1 MNRLE
6 TILDHAE
13 KAIQIAIKNYK
24 TKDIKMKNSFKMIL
38 TSAILLVSLNSCK
51 KEAFNLT
58 PTNDVTATTVYAT
71 PAGYKNSLV
80 KLYATYALTSPQG
93 ADGSDVGGLN
103 SGFTDFLRLFWMSQE
118 LVTDEAIC
126 AWGDVGIPEMDY
138 GLPTPDNQFL
148 RGLYSR
154 SILQITFCNEFLRES
169 TADKL
174 ASRNITG
181 ADASNITRYRAEA
194 RFLRA
199 FQYWVLLDAFGNPPF
214 ITEDDNIGKVN
225 PKQTQQAALFSY
237 VESELKAIEGDLAE
251 PRTNEYGRADKAADW
266 ALLARLYL
274 NAQVYTG
281 TAKYTEAITYSSKV
295 IGASYA
301 LKSNYMDLF
310 KADNDV
316 NNTENILAINYDGI
330 NGTNNGG
337 TTYIIN
343 AAINADMNPTSYG
356 VPGGGWGGNR
366 TRQNLPNLFPDANG
380 TLDKRGV
387 FFGTKRTVDAVG
399 EFTDGLRVTKFK
411 NITSAGAPGRTI
423 NGTFASVDFPL
434 FRLAEQYLIYG
445 EAVARGG
452 SGGTAALALT
462 YVNALR
468 TRAYGNASGNVVAS
482 ALTTDFYLDER
493 GRELYWEGHRRTDLI
508 RYGKFTGSSYLWAYK
523 GGVQAGAAI
532 PAYRNLYPLPL
543 ADLIANP
550 GLIQNTGY

>member
-1 MNRLE
+1 MITDGTAQANLCKLVIR
-6 TILDHAE
+6 TYNIRD
-13 KAIQIAIKNYK
+13 K
-24 TKDIKMKNSFKMIL
+24 KMKNSFKTIL
-38 TSAILLVSLNSCK
+38 ASGMLLLSLNSCK

-58 PTNDVTATTVYAT
+58 PTNDVTAASVYAT

-80 KLYATYALTSPQG
+80 KLYATFGLTSPQG

-103 SGFTDFLRLFWMSQE
+103 SGFADFLRLFWMTQE
-118 LVTDEAIC
+118 LTTDEAIC
-126 AWGDVGIPEMDY
+126 AWGDVGVPELDY
-138 GLPTPDNQFL
+138 GTPTPDNQFL

-169 TADKL
+169 TAEKL

-181 ADASNITRYRAEA
+181 ADATAITRYRAEA

-199 FQYWVLLDAFGNPPF
+199 YQYWVLLDAFGNPPF
-214 ITEDDNIGKVN
+214 VTEDDAIGKVN
-225 PKQTQQAALFSY
+225 PKQIQRVALFNY
-237 VESELKAIEGDLAE
+237 VESELKAIEGDLAA
-251 PRTNEYGRADKAADW
+251 PRTNDYGRADQGADW

-295 IGASYA
+295 IAASYS
-301 LKSNYMDLF
+301 LKNNYMDLF
-310 KADNDV
+310 RSDNDV
-316 NNTENILAINYDGI
+316 NNTENILTINYDGI

-337 TTYIIN
+337 TTYLIN
-343 AAINADMNPTSYG
+343 AGINADMNPTSYG

-366 TRQNLPNLFPDANG
+366 TRQNLPALFPNPNG
-380 TLDKRGV
+380 TIDKRGV
-387 FFGTKRTVDAVG
+387 FFGTKSAVDAVG

-411 NITSAGAPGRTI
+411 NITSDNLPGRTL
-423 NGTFASVDFPL
+423 NGTFSSLDFAL

-452 SGGTAALALT
+452 SGGDAGKALT
-462 YVNALR
+462 YVNQLR
-468 TRAYGNASGNVVAS
+468 QRAYGNASGDVSAA

-508 RYGKFTGSSYLWAYK
+508 RFGKFTGSTYLWAFK
-523 GGVQAGAAI
+523 GGVQAGASL
-532 PAYRNLYPLPL
+532 PTFRNLYPLPL

-550 GLIQNTGY
+550 NLVQNTGY

>member
-1 MNRLE
+1 M
-6 TILDHAE
+6 A
-13 KAIQIAIKNYK
+13 
-24 TKDIKMKNSFKMIL
+24 S
-38 TSAILLVSLNSCK
+38 SILLLSLNSCK
-51 KEAFNLT
+51 KSDLNLT
-58 PTNDVTATTVYAT
+58 PTNDVTSSTVYAT

-80 KLYATYALTSPQG
+80 KLYATYALTSPSG
-93 ADGSDVGGLN
+93 SDVSDVGGLN
-103 SGFTDFLRLFWMSQE
+103 TGYADFLRLFWTSQE

-126 AWGDVGIPEMDY
+126 AWGDTGIPELDY
-138 GLPTPDNQFL
+138 SLPTPDNQFL

-181 ADASNITRYRAEA
+181 ADATAITRYRAEA

-214 ITEDDNIGKVN
+214 ITEDDAIGKVN
-225 PKQTQQAALFSY
+225 PKQIQRTALFNY

-251 PRTNEYGRADKAADW
+251 PRTNEYGRADKGADW

-295 IGASYA
+295 ISASYS
-301 LKSNYMDLF
+301 LKTNYMDLF
-310 KADNDV
+310 KADNNI
-316 NNTENILAINYDGI
+316 NNTENILTINYDGV
-330 NGTNNGG
+330 NGTNYGG
-337 TTYIIN
+337 TTFLIN
-343 AAINADMNPTSYG
+343 AGINADMNPTTYG
-356 VPGGGWGGNR
+356 VPSGGWGGNR

-387 FFGTKRTVDAVG
+387 FFGAKKTVDAIG

-411 NITSAGAPGRTI
+411 NVTSTGAMGPSL
-423 NGTFASVDFPL
+423 NGTFSSLDFAL

-452 SGGTAALALT
+452 SGGTAAQALL

-468 TRAYGNASGNVVAS
+468 FRAYGNTSGNVSAA

-508 RYGKFTGSSYLWAYK
+508 RFGKFAGATYLWPYK
-523 GGVQAGAAI
+523 GGAQAGATL
-532 PAYRNLYPLPL
+532 PTFRNLYPLPL

-550 GLIQNTGY
+550 NLVQNTGY

>member
-1 MNRLE
+1 MK
-6 TILDHAE
+6 TINSQPS
-13 KAIQIAIKNYK
+13 KAVTNGIVIENDQRKN
-24 TKDIKMKNSFKMIL
+24 IKMKNSFKIML
-38 TSAILLVSLNSCK
+38 ASGMVLLSLNSCK
-51 KEAFNLT
+51 KESFNLT
-58 PTNDVTATTVYAT
+58 PTNDVTSATVYAT
-71 PAGYKNSLV
+71 PVGYKNSLV
-80 KLYATYALTSPQG
+80 KLYATYALTSPSG
-93 ADGSDVGGLN
+93 SDVSDVGGLN
-103 SGFTDFLRLFWMSQE
+103 SGFADFFRLFWTSQE

-126 AWGDVGIPEMDY
+126 AWGDVGIPELDY
-138 GLPTPDNQFL
+138 GTPTPDNQFL

-154 SILQITFCNEFLRES
+154 SILQITFANEFLRES
-169 TADKL
+169 TPEKL

-181 ADASNITRYRAEA
+181 ADATAITRYRAEA

-214 ITEDDNIGKVN
+214 VTEDDAIGKVN
-225 PKQTQQAALFSY
+225 PKQIQRAALFTY
-237 VESELKAIEGDLAE
+237 IESELKAIEGDLAE
-251 PRTNEYGRADKAADW
+251 PRTNEYGRADKGADW

-295 IGASYA
+295 IASSYA
-301 LKSNYMDLF
+301 LKANYMDLF
-310 KADNDV
+310 KADNEV
-316 NNTENILAINYDGI
+316 NNTENILTINYDGI
-330 NGTNNGG
+330 NGTNYGG
-337 TTYIIN
+337 TTFLIN
-343 AAINADMNPTSYG
+343 AGINADMNPTTYG
-356 VPGGGWGGNR
+356 VPSGGWGGNR
-366 TRQNLPNLFPDANG
+366 TRQNLPNLFPDPNG

-387 FFGTKRTVDAVG
+387 FFGTKRGVDAVG

-411 NITSAGAPGRTI
+411 NVTSTGALGRSL
-423 NGTFASVDFPL
+423 NGTFSSLDFAL

-452 SGGTAALALT
+452 SGGSAALALT

-468 TRAYGNASGNVVAS
+468 QRAYGNTSGNVSSA

-508 RYGKFTGSSYLWAYK
+508 RFGKFTGSTYLWPYK
-523 GGVQAGAAI
+523 GGSQAGAAL

-550 GLIQNTGY
+550 NLVQNTGY